1 MHSVSVLWIAFG
13 FGFWVGDWL
22 LSGLGWRGFGLTGLV
37 LWIGMGLVCRGCCGY
52 GLLTP
57 DGLGVV
63 FW

>member
-1 MHSVSVLWIAFG
+1 MFCGLPLDLVSGLG
-13 FGFWVGDWL
+13 VGL

-37 LWIGMGLVCRGCCGY
+37 LRIGVGLVCRGCCGY